1 MQTLMNNR
9 ADALA
14 LLHQL
19 PQPSWL
25 LDAHDRVLAT
35 SFGVSERWP
44 HLHWAGVKLSELIA
58 EPRFDSAL
66 ARARAQD
73 GRHIL
78 HDCTLRCPNEAAVPL
93 QSLTLTPLVGLA
105 PACML
110 VSASFRDTQTAA
122 PELLARDMARA
133 LAHEVRNPL
142 GGLRGV
148 AQLLQAKLPEYAEH
162 TELLILEC
170 DRIAALVQRLLHER
184 PPARDFANPHGPI
197 DRALTL
203 IAHEF
208 PLCAQLLRDFD
219 PSLPDMALDVDALT
233 QAVLNLLRNAVEAG
247 ASRIR
252 VVTRVQHRVELG
264 ALMLRTAL
272 RIDVEDNGS
281 GVPEALR
288 DRLFLPLV
296 TGKSEGTGFGLAT
309 TLAIVESHGG
319 GMRFKSESGRSVFSL
334 FLAL

>member
-1 MQTLMNNR
+1 MLTNR
-9 ADALA
+9 PDALA

-19 PQPSWL
+19 PHASWL
-25 LDAHDRVLAT
+25 LDAQNSVLAT
-35 SFGVSERWP
+35 SFAVCERWP
-44 HLHWAGVKLSELIA
+44 HMHWPGIKLSELIA
-58 EPRFDSAL
+58 EARFDSAL
-66 ARARAQD
+66 AAARAQD
-73 GRHIL
+73 GLHIV
-78 HDCTLRCPNEAAVPL
+78 HDCSLRCPGQAAVLL
-93 QSLTLTPLVGLA
+93 QSLTLTPLAGLA
-105 PACML
+105 PAQLL
-110 VSASFRDTQTAA
+110 VSASFRDAQTAA

-142 GGLRGV
+142 GGLRGI

-184 PPARDFANPHGPI
+184 PPAREFANPHGPI
-197 DRALTL
+197 DRALKL

-208 PLCAQLLRDFD
+208 PQCAQLLRDFD
-219 PSLPDMALDVDALT
+219 PSLPELALDVDALT
-233 QAVLNLLRNAVEAG
+233 QAILNLLRNAIEAG
-247 ASRIR
+247 ASKIR

-272 RIDVEDNGS
+272 RIDVEDNGH

-319 GMRFKSESGRSVFSL
+319 GMRFQSESGRSVFSL